1 MATTTAERV
10 MQAAPDYHALNA
22 MLNLYDKA
30 GRIQFDKDHQA
41 VDAFYNNHVLPNSM
55 TFASQDERLNYLVQE
70 EYYDESVLA
79 RYDRAFVVD
88 LFAHAHA
95 SGFRFQTF
103 LGAWKYYTSYTLK
116 TFDGNVILNISKT
129 ACAWSRL
136 PSPREIKP
144 WRGS

>member
-30 GRIQFDKDHQA
+30 GRIQFDKDHRA

-55 TFASQDERLNYLVQE
+55 TFASRDERLNYLVQE

-88 LFAHAHA
+88 LLLTPMPAVSVSRRSLAH
-95 SGFRFQTF
+95 
-103 LGAWKYYTSYTLK
+103 
-116 TFDGNVILNISKT
+116 
-129 ACAWSRL
+129 
-136 PSPREIKP
+136 
-144 WRGS
+144 GSTTPAIR